1 MSDRLSVLRDIE
13 AAAVRGWPA
22 LEAAAVDGWLWRY
35 TSGGSIR
42 ANSVAA
48 LDYTGIDVEQSIAAC
63 EGRYAARGAS
73 CVFTITE
80 VVVPADLDAVLEQR
94 GYRRGDDH
102 VTMAKRVDPDA
113 TLPADVAVGV
123 QPTNG
128 WMEAYLSGLS
138 PDRRGVAPKLIANLP
153 DNAVFVSYDV
163 DNRAIS
169 SGLTVVDGRV
179 ASVQCMATLAEGRRK
194 GAAQTVLGGIE
205 AIAAENGVEWL
216 YLQTGG
222 DNIAAQSLYRRC
234 GFEVVSRYHTRQK

>member
-1 MSDRLSVLRDIE
+1 MSNRELLREIE

-22 LEAAAVDGWLWRY
+22 LEAAPVDGWEWRY

-48 LDYTGIDVEQSIAAC
+48 LAYTGSDIERSIAAC
-63 EGRYAARGAS
+63 ERRYAERGAP

-80 VVVPADLDAVLEQR
+80 VAEPADLDVILEQR

-102 VTMAKRVDPDA
+102 VTMAKRVDPEA
-113 TLPADVAVGV
+113 TLPPDIAVGT

-138 PDRRGVAPKLIANLP
+138 LDRRDAAPKLIANLP
-153 DNAVFVSYDV
+153 GEAVFLSYDI
-163 DNRAIS
+163 DHRAIS
-169 SGLTVVDGRV
+169 SGLTVVEGRV
-179 ASVQCMATLAEGRRK
+179 ASVQCMATLPAGRRK
-194 GAAQTVLGGIE
+194 GGAQAVLGGIE
-205 AIAAENGVEWL
+205 AIAAQNGVEWL

-222 DNIAAQSLYRRC
+222 DNIAAQKLYNRC
-234 GFEVVSRYHTRQK
+234 GFDVVSRYHTRQK